1 MIFFGAF
8 FLLFGILVII
18 FPELIAYI
26 IGFFLIS
33 LGVNML
39 LLGVRIRSIHSQNKS
54 SDKKI
59 FSFGNYE
66 FVKRK

>member
-1 MIFFGAF
+1 MFFGAF

-39 LLGVRIRSIHSQNKS
+39 ILGFRIQKVYNQNH

-66 FVKRK
+66 FVKKK